1 MELLIAAGVLGV
13 VLAVAVWIVIWRA
26 TGTIFDWLIETFGNQ
41 ESAERVRKR
50 TRGP

>member
-26 TGTIFDWLIETFGNQ
+26 TGTAVDWLIETFGNQ
-41 ESAERVRKR
+41 EAAERVRNR
-50 TRGP
+50 RNGP

>member
-26 TGTIFDWLIETFGNQ
+26 TGPVFDWLIETFGNH
-41 ESAERVRKR
+41 EAAELVRKR
-50 TRGP
+50 RNMP

>member
-26 TGTIFDWLIETFGNQ
+26 TGTAFDWFVETFGNH
-41 ESAERVRKR
+41 EAADRVRR
-50 TRGP
+50 RRSPS